1 MNERD
6 LGKIYNGMDAN
17 VTTDTYK
24 NKPIHG
30 TIGYI
35 SSVAEFTPKSVETE
49 DVRTTLVYEVRV
61 YVDDPDN
68 RLRLGMPATVSI
80 DI

>member
-1 MNERD
+1 M
-6 LGKIYNGMDAN
+6 
-17 VTTDTYK
+17 TTDTNK
-24 NKPIHG
+24 NEPIHG

-35 SSVAEFTPKSVETE
+35 SSVAEFLHPKPVETK

-68 RLRLGMPATVSI
+68 RLRLGTPATVSI

>member
-1 MNERD
+1 MNRFMAQSD
-6 LGKIYNGMDAN
+6 IY
-17 VTTDTYK
+17 
-24 NKPIHG
+24 
-30 TIGYI
+30 
-35 SSVAEFTPKSVETE
+35 SVAEFTPKSVETE

-61 YVDDPDN
+61 YVDDSNN

>member
-1 MNERD
+1 M
-6 LGKIYNGMDAN
+6 
-17 VTTDTYK
+17 
-24 NKPIHG
+24 
-30 TIGYI
+30 
-35 SSVAEFTPKSVETE
+35 
-49 DVRTTLVYEVRV
+49 RTTLVYEVRV

>member
-1 MNERD
+1 
-6 LGKIYNGMDAN
+6 MDAN

-24 NKPIHG
+24 ERTDSRNNRI
-30 TIGYI
+30 IF